1 MKNNAARRLTTALAV
16 IVGNFLF
23 ALSVKV
29 FLLPTGLIT
38 GGTTGLAM
46 VVNRLTG
53 LPVSAF
59 VMVFNILMLL
69 LGWVLLGRAFV
80 LSTIASSLL
89 YPAFLEIIGWF
100 IGDFVLTDDLL
111 LNTIFFGL
119 GIGVS
124 LGIVI
129 RAGASTGGLD
139 IPMLALQKYL
149 RIPVSVSMYVID
161 FCILLLQIAFG
172 ASVDAALYGIVL
184 AIIYTVM
191 LDKMLLLGTSRT
203 EIKII
208 SGKARE
214 ISAVI
219 LSQVDRGV
227 TLLHGEGGYL
237 HNDTEVVMSIIS
249 ARELIK
255 LERLV
260 HEIDPECFMVVSRVS
275 EVRGRGFSMNKE
287 YQQK

>member
-1 MKNNAARRLTTALAV
+1 MKKTAARRLTSALAV
-16 IVGNFLF
+16 IVGNFLY

-38 GGTTGLAM
+38 GGTTGMAM

-59 VMVFNILMLL
+59 VMAFNILMLL

-89 YPAFLEIIGWF
+89 YPAFLEVIGWF

-149 RIPVSVSMYVID
+149 RIPVSVSMYAID

-203 EIKII
+203 EVKII

-214 ISAVI
+214 ISAAI

-249 ARELIK
+249 TRELVK

-260 HEIDPECFMVVSRVS
+260 HEIDPECFMVVSKVT
-275 EVRGRGFSMNKE
+275 EVHGRGFSIGKHD
-287 YQQK
+287 

>member
-16 IVGNFLF
+16 IVGNFLY

-139 IPMLALQKYL
+139 IPMLALKKYL

-208 SGKARE
+208 SGRARE
-214 ISAVI
+214 ISTAI

-249 ARELIK
+249 SRELIK

-260 HEIDPECFMVVSRVS
+260 HEIDPECFMVVSKVT
-275 EVRGRGFSMNKE
+275 EVHGRGFSMGKHD
-287 YQQK
+287 